1 MSLPA
6 HASISR
12 TATGVWFP
20 GAACVG
26 ASWGIAV
33 AQPRRVGPEAVLE
46 TYLTEVNTVALLTAE
61 EEHQLGIRVQE
72 GDAEARELM
81 IRANLRL
88 VISIAK
94 RYLNRGLSFL
104 DLIEEGNLGLVKAVE
119 RFDPHA
125 NTRFSTYATWWI
137 KQAIRRA
144 LINTVKMVR
153 IPSYMVEVLSRWRAA
168 SMELTYRLGRQPL
181 FSEIASELDI
191 PPENAALIRQALES
205 TAALTGQSADALGA
219 LQDSL
224 EDESQMRP
232 EEHLLRNQDLA
243 RVEELLEAID
253 KREAEILKMRFGIGS
268 GEPKTLKEIGEK
280 INLTRERVRQIESEA
295 LRKLRV
301 RLDRE

>member
-1 MSLPA
+1 MA
-6 HASISR
+6 QSR
-12 TATGVWFP
+12 RG
-20 GAACVG
+20 
-26 ASWGIAV
+26 
-33 AQPRRVGPEAVLE
+33 GPEAVLE
-46 TYLTEVNTVALLTAE
+46 TYLTEVNAVALLTAA
-61 EEHQLGIRVQE
+61 EEHELGILVQA
-72 GDAEARELM
+72 GDSEARDRM

-153 IPSYMVEVLSRWRAA
+153 IPSYMVEILSRWRAA
-168 SMELTYRLGRQPL
+168 SMELTYQLGRQPL
-181 FSEIASELDI
+181 FCEVASELDI
-191 PPENAALIRQALES
+191 PPENAVLIRQALES
-205 TAALTGQSADALGA
+205 TSALTGQGPDALGA

-224 EDESQMRP
+224 EDENQLRP
-232 EEHLLRNQDLA
+232 EELLFRDHDLA
-243 RVEELLEAID
+243 RVAELLEAID
-253 KREAEILKMRFGIGS
+253 QREANILRLRFGIGS
-268 GEPKTLKEIGEK
+268 EEPKTLKEIGER
-280 INLTRERVRQIESEA
+280 INLTRERVRQIEGEA

-301 RLDRE
+301 QLDRE